1 MITLTILG
9 TAGNHLSYPDEQIGY
24 EATEQ
29 YSSRGQLSGP
39 SYLQKIHSNI
49 SQPAVESPLRKT
61 SFPAEDVDVPSFTH
75 SKESL
80 SEKSDE
86 AFEDENEGVH
96 VGEPSQRYNKIT
108 GGEETIHE
116 SDWPTFNEE
125 GELIDQYHAPILA
138 EDEVARHG
146 DNDHLHAAVE
156 PMRRGSAFEYEPRSS
171 GDVTPIS
178 RPTSRPGSIHGI
190 HHLHSSLSRFTSHQD
205 EERDFMHTPLEDVDE
220 YEPLFP
226 DEAGKKDL
234 SHAER
239 FKKRP
244 DLLRH
249 RFPSQDIW
257 EDAPNSAMYVATVS
271 TPDLPLQGQSTIKTV
286 FEPPE
291 AEAARKG
298 EPSEQEKAKLIPAEE
313 QLAKSKF
320 APHLRD
326 DMLTRPGLQPR
337 FPSQDIWEDS
347 PDSQY
352 LVTTVSTPPADE
364 DQALT
369 ATAKPSI
376 PPRPAA
382 RSKLLEERTTVP
394 PAIPERPTRRTHA
407 VPPADAKLTQVVVP
421 AQTSIQ
427 ESSPTDLRKVP
438 SIPDRPKPQIPPRPA
453 KKDSLDS
460 LTKTASATSTGS
472 TASVD
477 TEKTV
482 TSPPVAKAKP
492 QIPPRPAQGTKIAS
506 LKGNFMTDLNQ
517 KLGLGPPKEKAKDSE
532 LQLEEAKPLEDAR
545 KSRARGPQRRAPA
558 KSPAPDDKQAVHTFS
573 SPKSIWHIASEGGL
587 LSVHSHKYGEEPI
600 ATQDFEAVKA
610 HMLEGKQD
618 QMDQLTATGAPPPPI
633 IDTAEESDPT
643 AQVEA
648 KDSTIVAPVELARNT
663 AGEILDP
670 VPEPREEKPDPLESK
685 HLFDEELSLSQP
697 TTASSGGVF
706 GHDLERAEADPS
718 KDVIPM
724 SQHTTADTS
733 VSGASLEK
741 IESNK
746 KAEDETVTLRNEQV
760 NAPAPGV
767 RSDNGPVSERQ
778 PRVSNVGKAGPM
790 GSSAEQKA
798 AGADRPHEPMN
809 EEDVNY
815 KKLEEM
821 TAQADGKG
829 HAPEEGSTKVVD

>member
-1 MITLTILG
+1 M
-9 TAGNHLSYPDEQIGY
+9 GY
-24 EATEQ
+24 AATEQ
-29 YSSRGQLSGP
+29 YSSRGPLTSP

-61 SFPAEDVDVPSFTH
+61 SFPADDVEVPSFNH
-75 SKESL
+75 SKDSL
-80 SEKSDE
+80 SERSDE
-86 AFEDENEGVH
+86 AFEEDNEGVH

-108 GGEETIHE
+108 GGEETMHE

-156 PMRRGSAFEYEPRSS
+156 PTRRGSAFEYEPRSS

-226 DEAGKKDL
+226 DEAGKRDL

-271 TPDLPLQGQSTIKTV
+271 TPDLPLQSQSYTKTV

-298 EPSEQEKAKLIPAEE
+298 EPSEQEKAKLIPVEE
-313 QLAKSKF
+313 QLAKSRF

-326 DMLTRPGLQPR
+326 DMPTRPGLQPR

-352 LVTTVSTPPADE
+352 LVTTVSNPPVDE
-364 DQALT
+364 DQPPT
-369 ATAKPSI
+369 ATGIPSV
-376 PPRPAA
+376 PPRPTA
-382 RSKLLEERTTVP
+382 RSKLSEEMTTAP
-394 PAIPERPTRRTHA
+394 PAIPERPTKRVYA
-407 VPPADAKLTQVVVP
+407 VPPADAKLTQVVLP
-421 AQTSIQ
+421 AQPSSQ
-427 ESSPTDLRKVP
+427 ESSPTDIRKVP

-460 LTKTASATSTGS
+460 LTKTASATSMGS
-472 TASVD
+472 VGSGD

-482 TSPPVAKAKP
+482 TSPPVTKAKP
-492 QIPPRPAQGTKIAS
+492 QIPPRPAQGSKIAN
-506 LKGNFMTDLNQ
+506 LKGNFMSDLNQ
-517 KLGLGPPKEKAKDSE
+517 KLGLGPPKEKTKESE
-532 LQLEEAKPLEDAR
+532 LQPEEAKPLEDAR

-558 KSPAPDDKQAVHTFS
+558 KSPAADNKQALHVFS
-573 SPKSIWHIASEGGL
+573 SPQSIWHIAPEGGL
-587 LSVHSHKYGEEPI
+587 LNVHSHEYGDEPVVM
-600 ATQDFEAVKA
+600 QDFGEAKA
-610 HMLEGKQD
+610 QMSKDKQD
-618 QMDQLTATGAPPPPI
+618 QMDQSTATGAPPPPI
-633 IDTAEESDPT
+633 IDTTEELDPT
-643 AQVEA
+643 PQSEA
-648 KDSTIVAPVELARNT
+648 EYAAPVAPVSLARNI
-663 AGEILDP
+663 ASENVDP
-670 VPEPREEKPDPLESK
+670 VPEPGEEKPNPLESK
-685 HLFDEELSLSQP
+685 HLFDEESSLSQH
-697 TTASSGGVF
+697 TTASSGAVS
-706 GHDLERAEADPS
+706 GHNLERAEADAN

-733 VSGASLEK
+733 ISGVSLEK
-741 IESNK
+741 VESNK
-746 KAEDETVTLRNEQV
+746 KAEDERITLRNEQV
-760 NAPAPGV
+760 NMPAPGV
-767 RSDNGPVSERQ
+767 MSDEGQATERHS
-778 PRVSNVGKAGPM
+778 RVSNAGNAGTM
-790 GSSAEQKA
+790 AALVEEKA

-809 EEDVNY
+809 EEDVDY